1 MTSASPNNA
10 SSFRFSIR
18 SLILVTA
25 FVSIFLSL
33 RTSFVFQG
41 ESFSDLGE
49 MFERRSTVEQRAVL
63 TPQIMSIVACLYWLV
78 SSTQI
83 RPTPEESIRQG
94 VKWGSY
100 ASFFT
105 TMALLLEFLF
115 ANAAK
120 NPMAELLMFA
130 LIALIYTV
138 GFGVLI
144 GAMFAGTKVVMDR
157 FRRPKPNRSE
167 DLFGTMFLCIA
178 IGILRTSFFYPWGW
192 VLWWPAFSVACVSMA
207 YFIGSS
213 EPLGKHNGM
222 RPISSSLF
230 LFPYLI
236 FAYSVWTLQVLF
248 SKESAFDVVND
259 SLIVARRLHSSE
271 YPEGVTLIC
280 DLTAEFCDPFVIRK
294 LDAYYPAPI
303 LDGGTLMPYE
313 LTFLVRELALQ
324 PGGRLLIHCANGHGR
339 TGMVAA
345 AWLIG
350 YGFAKNVD
358 EALEQLQKV
367 RPGIHLR
374 TLQRKAVEIATPQ
387 LLKISQ

>member
-1 MTSASPNNA
+1 
-10 SSFRFSIR
+10 
-18 SLILVTA
+18 
-25 FVSIFLSL
+25 
-33 RTSFVFQG
+33 
-41 ESFSDLGE
+41 
-49 MFERRSTVEQRAVL
+49 
-63 TPQIMSIVACLYWLV
+63 
-78 SSTQI
+78 
-83 RPTPEESIRQG
+83 
-94 VKWGSY
+94 
-100 ASFFT
+100 
-105 TMALLLEFLF
+105 
-115 ANAAK
+115 
-120 NPMAELLMFA
+120 
-130 LIALIYTV
+130 
-138 GFGVLI
+138 
-144 GAMFAGTKVVMDR
+144 
-157 FRRPKPNRSE
+157 
-167 DLFGTMFLCIA
+167 
-178 IGILRTSFFYPWGW
+178 
-192 VLWWPAFSVACVSMA
+192 
-207 YFIGSS
+207 
-213 EPLGKHNGM
+213 M

-280 DLTAEFCDPFVIRK
+280 DLTAEFCDPFAIRK

-387 LLKISQ
+387 LLKIIQ